1 MKILFLTHSF
11 NSLAQRLYI
20 ELTRRGH
27 EVSIEFDINDA
38 VTAQAVELYRP
49 DLIVAPFLKRAIP
62 ETVWRNN
69 TCFVVHPGI
78 VGDRGPSA
86 LDWAIMRD
94 CPEWGVTVLQANG
107 EMDGG
112 DIWAAETFPMR
123 LAKKSS
129 LYRNE
134 VIEASVRAVQAAVER
149 FCNRN
154 CSSEQAQYNLS
165 KPVRPEL
172 VEGHVPA
179 AQVVRQAHHER
190 PNEQSGFKPMPLD
203 YSRPEVLGRLH
214 APIKQ
219 TDRAIDW
226 QRDDTRTVLRKIHA
240 ADGFPGV
247 LDTLCGESYYLF
259 DACAEDTLRG
269 GEPGAIIAKRGGA
282 ICRAT
287 LDGAVWIG
295 HMKCKSEGEHT
306 FNPDNPLERERHC
319 RSATCCAISL
329 DRPTSRA
336 PTKYEGSNEQSGL
349 KLPATLALEG
359 QLGDIPEAPLDPFS
373 PCTGE
378 TCRDIWFEQKNG
390 VGYLHFAFYNGA
402 MSSEQC
408 ERLREAYLAATQR
421 DVRVIVLM
429 GGADF
434 WSNGINLNCIEA
446 AASPADESWRNI
458 NAMNDLTR
466 AIATTGS
473 QLTIAAL
480 QGNAGAG
487 GVFLSLAADRVY
499 ARVGVVFNPHYKG
512 MGNLY
517 GSEYW
522 TYLLPRRVGE
532 ARAAVLTQNRLPVG
546 AAEAQELGLI
556 DGCFGTDRMD
566 FLARIEQIAEGLA
579 SSPDYPALLREKIA
593 RRERDEREKPLDDYR
608 AEELQHMKL
617 NFYGFDPSYHVARY
631 NFVYKIPHAWTPLYL
646 ARHRRLGTP
655 LA

>member
-20 ELTRRGH
+20 ELARRGH

-38 VTAQAVELYRP
+38 VTAQAVELYCP
-49 DLIVAPFLKRAIP
+49 GLIVAPFLKRAIP
-62 ETVWRNN
+62 EAVWRNH

-94 CPEWGVTVLQANG
+94 CAEWGVTVLQASG
-107 EMDGG
+107 EMDAG

-134 VIEASVRAVQAAVER
+134 VIEAAVRAVLAAVER
-149 FCNRN
+149 FQHGN
-154 CSSEQAQYNLS
+154 
-165 KPVRPEL
+165 
-172 VEGHVPA
+172 
-179 AQVVRQAHHER
+179 
-190 PNEQSGFKPMPLD
+190 FKPQPLD
-203 YSRPEVLGRLH
+203 YSRPEVRGRLH

-219 TDRAIDW
+219 ADRTIDW
-226 QRDDTRTVLRKIHA
+226 QHDDTRTVLKKIHA
-240 ADGFPGV
+240 ADGFPGM
-247 LDTLCGESYYLF
+247 LDTLYGEACYLF

-269 GEPGAIIAKRGGA
+269 GEPGAIIARRNGA

-287 LDGAVWIG
+287 RDGAVWIG
-295 HMKCKSEGEHT
+295 HLKRKAEGE
-306 FNPDNPLERERHC
+306 L
-319 RSATCCAISL
+319 A
-329 DRPTSRA
+329 
-336 PTKYEGSNEQSGL
+336 L
-349 KLPATLALEG
+349 KLPAVLLLGEHLANV
-359 QLGDIPEAPLDPFS
+359 PEVPLDPFT
-373 PCTGE
+373 PCAGE
-378 TCRDIWFEQKNG
+378 TYCDIWFEQKNN
-390 VGYLHFAFYNGA
+390 VGYLHFDFYNGA
-402 MSSEQC
+402 MSSAQC

-434 WSNGINLNCIEA
+434 WSNGIHLNCIEA

-466 AIATTGS
+466 AIAATGS
-473 QLTIAAL
+473 QVTIAAL

-487 GVFLSLAADRVY
+487 GVFLSLAADHVY
-499 ARVGVVFNPHYKG
+499 AREGVVFNPHYKG

-532 ARAAVLTQNRLPVG
+532 ARAAALTQNRLPVG
-546 AAEAQELGLI
+546 AAEAQEMGLI
-556 DGCFGTDRMD
+556 DGCFGIGRED
-566 FLARIEQIAEGLA
+566 FLARIEQLAEGLA
-579 SSPDYPALLREKIA
+579 ASPDYPALLHEKVA
-593 RRERDEREKPLDDYR
+593 RRERDEREKPLDAYR

-646 ARHRRLGTP
+646 ARHRRI
-655 LA
+655 ASARA

>member
-49 DLIVAPFLKRAIP
+49 ELIVAPFLKRAIP
-62 ETVWRNN
+62 EAVWRNHI
-69 TCFVVHPGI
+69 CFVVHPGI

-86 LDWAIMRD
+86 LDWALMRD
-94 CPEWGVTVLQANG
+94 CAEWGVTVLQASG
-107 EMDGG
+107 EMDAG

-134 VIEASVRAVQAAVER
+134 VVEAAVRGVLKAVER
-149 FCNRN
+149 F
-154 CSSEQAQYNLS
+154 
-165 KPVRPEL
+165 
-172 VEGHVPA
+172 
-179 AQVVRQAHHER
+179 
-190 PNEQSGFKPMPLD
+190 QSGNFKPQPLD

-219 TDRAIDW
+219 ADRAIDW
-226 QRDDTRTVLRKIHA
+226 QRDGTRAVLKKINA

-247 LDTLCGESYYLF
+247 LDTLCGEAYYLF

-269 GEPGAIIAKRGGA
+269 SQPGEIIAQRNGA
-282 ICRAT
+282 ICRST
-287 LDGAVWIG
+287 SDGAVWIG
-295 HMKCKSEGEHT
+295 HLKRKAEEEQSLSSKSSNCSSGVGRASARHVGLK
-306 FNPDNPLERERHC
+306 PDL
-319 RSATCCAISL
+319 L
-329 DRPTSRA
+329 VD
-336 PTKYEGSNEQSGL
+336 QSGL
-349 KLPATLALEG
+349 KLPATLLLEG
-359 QLGDIPEAPLDPFS
+359 HLANVPEAPLDAFS
-373 PCTGE
+373 SCTGD
-378 TCRDIWFEQKNG
+378 TYRDIWFEQKNG
-390 VGYLHFAFYNGA
+390 IGYLHFAFYNGA
-402 MSSEQC
+402 MSSTQC
-408 ERLREAYLAATQR
+408 ARLREAYLVATQR

-434 WSNGINLNCIEA
+434 WSNGIHLNRIEA
-446 AASPADESWRNI
+446 AASPADESWHNI

-466 AIATTGS
+466 AIAATGS

-487 GVFLSLAADRVY
+487 GVFLSLAADQVY
-499 ARVGVVFNPHYKG
+499 AREGVVFNPHYKG

-532 ARAAVLTQNRLPVG
+532 ARAATLTQNRLPVG
-546 AAEAQELGLI
+546 AAEAQEIGLI
-556 DGCFGTDRMD
+556 DGRFGTERAD

-579 SSPDYPALLREKIA
+579 ASPDYSALLQEKAA
-593 RRERDEREKPLDDYR
+593 RRGRDEREKPLDAYR

-646 ARHRRLGTP
+646 ARHRRIAASQDEP
-655 LA
+655 EMC

>member
-20 ELTRRGH
+20 ELARRGH
-27 EVSIEFDINDA
+27 ELSIEFDINDA

-49 DLIVAPFLKRAIP
+49 ELIVAPFLKRAIP
-62 ETVWRNN
+62 ETVWRNY

-86 LDWAIMRD
+86 LDWAIMHD
-94 CPEWGVTVLQANG
+94 CAEWGVTVLQANG

-134 VIEASVRAVQAAVER
+134 VIEAAVRAVLAAVER
-149 FCNRN
+149 FQNN
-154 CSSEQAQYNLS
+154 NFN
-165 KPVRPEL
+165 KP
-172 VEGHVPA
+172 GD
-179 AQVVRQAHHER
+179 
-190 PNEQSGFKPMPLD
+190 FKPQPLD
-203 YSRPEVLGRLH
+203 YSRPEVRGRLH
-214 APIKQ
+214 APIRQ
-219 TDRAIDW
+219 ADRAIDW
-226 QRDDTRTVLRKIHA
+226 HRDDTRTVLKKIHA

-247 LDTLCGESYYLF
+247 LDTLCGEAYYLF

-269 GEPGAIIAKRGGA
+269 SQPGAIIARHNGA

-295 HMKCKSEGEHT
+295 HLKRMTEDE
-306 FNPDNPLERERHC
+306 P
-319 RSATCCAISL
+319 A
-329 DRPTSRA
+329 
-336 PTKYEGSNEQSGL
+336 L
-349 KLPATLALEG
+349 KLPAMLALGEH
-359 QLGDIPEAPLDPFS
+359 LANVPEIPLDPFS
-373 PCTGE
+373 PRTGE
-378 TCRDIWFEQKNG
+378 TYRDIWFEQKNN
-390 VGYLHFAFYNGA
+390 VGYLHFDFYNGA
-402 MSSEQC
+402 MSTEQC
-408 ERLREAYLAATQR
+408 MRLRDAYLSATQR
-421 DVRVIVLM
+421 DVRVIMLM

-434 WSNGINLNCIEA
+434 WSNGIHLNCIEA

-458 NAMNDLTR
+458 NAMNDLAL
-466 AIATTGS
+466 AIITTGS

-487 GVFLSLAADRVY
+487 GVFLSLAADHVY
-499 ARVGVVFNPHYKG
+499 AREGVVFNPHYKG

-532 ARAAVLTQNRLPVG
+532 ARAAALTRNRLPVG
-546 AAEAQELGLI
+546 AAESHEMGLI
-556 DGCFGTDRMD
+556 DGCFGIDRED
-566 FLARIEQIAEGLA
+566 FLVRIAQVAAGLA
-579 SSPDYPALLREKIA
+579 ASPDYPALLREKNA
-593 RRERDEREKPLDDYR
+593 RREHDEREKPLDAYR

-646 ARHRRLGTP
+646 ARHRRI
-655 LA
+655 AS

>member
-20 ELTRRGH
+20 ELARRGH

-38 VTAQAVELYRP
+38 VTVQAVELYRP

-62 ETVWRNN
+62 EALWRNH

-78 VGDRGPSA
+78 VGDRGQSA

-94 CPEWGVTVLQANG
+94 CTEWGVTVLQASG

-134 VIEASVRAVQAAVER
+134 VIEAAVRAVLAAVER
-149 FCNRN
+149 I
-154 CSSEQAQYNLS
+154 
-165 KPVRPEL
+165 
-172 VEGHVPA
+172 
-179 AQVVRQAHHER
+179 
-190 PNEQSGFKPMPLD
+190 QSGNFKPQPLD
-203 YSRPEVLGRLH
+203 YSRPEVRGRLH
-214 APIKQ
+214 APIRQ
-219 TDRAIDW
+219 ADRAIDW
-226 QRDDTRTVLRKIHA
+226 QRDDTRTVLKKIHA

-247 LDTLCGESYYLF
+247 LDTLCGEAYYLF

-269 GEPGAIIAKRGGA
+269 DQPGAIIAQRNGA

-295 HMKCKSEGEHT
+295 HLKRKTEQANERSGLSSTSPPPCRGRAREGVET
-306 FNPDNPLERERHC
+306 RLSNC
-319 RSATCCAISL
+319 ST
-329 DRPTSRA
+329 PTSRDTLLAKPADCGSGCEATIPA
-336 PTKYEGSNEQSGL
+336 PDASQRRVMAAIPTFPLQGGRGAAVNEQSGL
-349 KLPATLALEG
+349 KLPAAMALEG
-359 QLGDIPEAPLDPFS
+359 HLTDVPEVPLDPFS
-373 PCTGE
+373 PCAGE
-378 TCRDIWFEQKNG
+378 TYRDIWFEQKND

-402 MSSEQC
+402 MSSAQC
-408 ERLREAYLAATQR
+408 ERLRAVYLAATQR

-434 WSNGINLNCIEA
+434 WSNGIHLNCIEA

-487 GVFLSLAADRVY
+487 GVFLSLAADHAY
-499 ARVGVVFNPHYKG
+499 AREGVVFNPHYKG

-532 ARAAVLTQNRLPVG
+532 ARAAELTQNRLPVG
-546 AAEAQELGLI
+546 AVEAREMKLI
-556 DGCFGTDRMD
+556 DGCFGTGRTD
-566 FLARIEQIAEGLA
+566 FLARIAQLAEGLA
-579 SSPDYPALLREKIA
+579 ASPDYSALLREKVA
-593 RRERDEREKPLDDYR
+593 RRERDEREKPLDAYR

-646 ARHRRLGTP
+646 ARHRRI
-655 LA
+655 ASRS

>member
-20 ELTRRGH
+20 ELAQRGH
-27 EVSIEFDINDA
+27 QVSVEFDINDA
-38 VTAQAVELYRP
+38 VTVQAVELYRP
-49 DLIVAPFLKRAIP
+49 ELIIAPFLKRAIP
-62 ETVWRNN
+62 EEIWRNHV
-69 TCFVVHPGI
+69 CFVVHPGI

-86 LDWAIMRD
+86 LDWAIMRG
-94 CPEWGVTVLQANG
+94 CAEWGVTVLQASG
-107 EMDGG
+107 EMDAG
-112 DIWAAETFPMR
+112 DIWAAETFPMW

-134 VIEASVRAVQAAVER
+134 VTEAAVRAVLAAVER
-149 FCNRN
+149 F
-154 CSSEQAQYNLS
+154 
-165 KPVRPEL
+165 
-172 VEGHVPA
+172 
-179 AQVVRQAHHER
+179 
-190 PNEQSGFKPMPLD
+190 QSGNFRPIPLD
-203 YSRPEVLGRLH
+203 YSNPEVQGRLH
-214 APIKQ
+214 APIRQ
-219 TDRAIDW
+219 ADRAIDW

-247 LDTLCGESYYLF
+247 LDMLCGSAFYLF

-269 GEPGAIIAKRGGA
+269 SQPGEIIAQRNGV

-295 HMKCKSEGEHT
+295 HLKRKAEGERT
-306 FNPDNPLERERHC
+306 FNPDNLLEREHHC

-336 PTKYEGSNEQSGL
+336 PTKYKRSNEQSGL
-349 KLPATLALEG
+349 KLPAALALAG
-359 QLGDIPEAPLDPFS
+359 HLCNVPEAPLDPFS
-373 PCTGE
+373 ENTGE
-378 TCRDIWFEQKNG
+378 TYRDIRYEHKG
-390 VGYLHFAFYNGA
+390 RVGYLHFDFYNGA

-408 ERLREAYLAATQR
+408 QRLRETYIAATQR
-421 DVRVIVLM
+421 EVRVIVLL

-434 WSNGINLNCIEA
+434 WSNGIHLNCIEA
-446 AASPADESWRNI
+446 AASPADESWSNI

-466 AIATTGS
+466 AITTTGS
-473 QLTIAAL
+473 QLTLAAL

-499 ARVGVVFNPHYKG
+499 AREGVVLNPHYKG

-532 ARAAVLTQNRLPVG
+532 ARAAALTKNRLPVG
-546 AAEAQELGLI
+546 AAEAQEMGLI
-556 DGCFGTDRMD
+556 DGCFGADRED
-566 FLARIEQIAEGLA
+566 FLARIEQIAAELA
-579 SSPDYPALLREKIA
+579 ASPDCPALLREKNA
-593 RRERDEREKPLDDYR
+593 RRERDEQAKPLDTYR

-631 NFVYKIPHAWTPLYL
+631 NFVYRIPHAWTPLYL
-646 ARHRRLGTP
+646 ARHRRIASSLV
-655 LA
+655 

>member
-20 ELTRRGH
+20 ELARRGH

-49 DLIVAPFLKRAIP
+49 DLIVAPFFKRAIP
-62 ETVWRNN
+62 ETVWRNHV
-69 TCFVVHPGI
+69 CFVVHPGI

-94 CPEWGVTVLQANG
+94 CAEWGVTVLQANG

-134 VIEASVRAVQAAVER
+134 VIEAAVRAVLKAVER
-149 FCNRN
+149 SQLGNFT
-154 CSSEQAQYNLS
+154 
-165 KPVRPEL
+165 PV
-172 VEGHVPA
+172 
-179 AQVVRQAHHER
+179 
-190 PNEQSGFKPMPLD
+190 PLD
-203 YSRPEVLGRLH
+203 YSRPEVHGRLH

-219 TDRAIDW
+219 ADRAIDW
-226 QRDDTRTVLRKIHA
+226 SRDDTRTVLKNIHA

-247 LDTLCGESYYLF
+247 LDTLCCEAYYLF
-259 DACAEDTLRG
+259 DACAEDNLRG
-269 GEPGAIIAKRGGA
+269 SQPGAIIAQRNGA

-287 LDGAVWIG
+287 IDGAVWIG
-295 HMKCKSEGEHT
+295 HLKRKEDAEHT
-306 FNPDNPLERERHC
+306 LNQNCLLGSNPLHAPSQALPLVRG
-319 RSATCCAISL
+319 
-329 DRPTSRA
+329 RA
-336 PTKYEGSNEQSGL
+336 EDAPPLTRGGWEGLESNGLSGL
-349 KLPATLALEG
+349 KLPATLAL
-359 QLGDIPEAPLDPFS
+359 GDHLADVPEVPLDPFS
-373 PCTGE
+373 SYAGE
-378 TCRDIWFEQKNG
+378 TYRDIWFEQKNN
-390 VGYLHFAFYNGA
+390 VGYLHFDFYNGA

-408 ERLREAYLAATQR
+408 ERLREAYLAATRR

-434 WSNGINLNCIEA
+434 WSNGIHLNCIEA

-458 NAMNDLTR
+458 NAMNDLAR

-473 QLTIAAL
+473 RLTIAAL

-487 GVFLSLAADRVY
+487 GVFLSLAADHVY
-499 ARVGVVFNPHYKG
+499 AREGVVFNPHYKG

-522 TYLLPRRVGE
+522 SYLLPRRVGE
-532 ARAAVLTQNRLPVG
+532 ARAAALTQNRLPVG
-546 AAEAQELGLI
+546 AAEAQEMGLI
-556 DGCFGTDRMD
+556 DGCFGTERKD

-579 SSPDYPALLREKIA
+579 ASPDYPALLREKVA
-593 RRERDEREKPLDDYR
+593 RRERDEREKPLDAYR
-608 AEELQHMKL
+608 AGELQHMKL

-646 ARHRRLGTP
+646 ARHRRIASSLSY
-655 LA
+655 

>member
-1 MKILFLTHSF
+1 MKTLFLTHSF

-38 VTAQAVELYRP
+38 VTVQAVELYRP
-49 DLIVAPFLKRAIP
+49 ELIVAPFLKRAIP
-62 ETVWRNN
+62 ETVWRNHV
-69 TCFVVHPGI
+69 CFVVHPGI

-94 CPEWGVTVLQANG
+94 CAEWGVTVLQANG

-134 VIEASVRAVQAAVER
+134 VIEAAVRAVLVAVER
-149 FCNRN
+149 FQ
-154 CSSEQAQYNLS
+154 SSD
-165 KPVRPEL
+165 
-172 VEGHVPA
+172 
-179 AQVVRQAHHER
+179 
-190 PNEQSGFKPMPLD
+190 FKPQPLD
-203 YSRPEVLGRLH
+203 YSRPEVRGRLH
-214 APIKQ
+214 ASIKQ
-219 TDRAIDW
+219 ADRAIDW
-226 QRDDTRTVLRKIHA
+226 SHDDTRTVLKKIHA
-240 ADGFPGV
+240 SDGFPGV
-247 LDTLCGESYYLF
+247 LDTLCGGEYYLF

-269 GEPGAIIAKRGGA
+269 SEPGKIIAQRNGA

-287 LDGAVWIG
+287 LDSAVWIG
-295 HMKCKSEGEHT
+295 HLKRKDEWDNERSGLSTSNPSGATSPPPCRGRVREGVET
-306 FNPDNPLERERHC
+306 LLTRTSTPILSFPLQGGRDCGH
-319 RSATCCAISL
+319 S
-329 DRPTSRA
+329 
-336 PTKYEGSNEQSGL
+336 SNEQYGL
-349 KLPATLALEG
+349 KLPAVLALEAH
-359 QLGDIPEAPLDPFS
+359 LADVPEAPLDPFS
-373 PCTGE
+373 PSAGE
-378 TCRDIWFEQKNG
+378 TWRDIRFEQKNN
-390 VGYLHFAFYNGA
+390 VGYLHFDFYNGA

-408 ERLREAYLAATQR
+408 DRLRDAYLTATQR

-434 WSNGINLNCIEA
+434 WSNGIHLNCIEA
-446 AASPADESWRNI
+446 AASPTDESWRNI

-499 ARVGVVFNPHYKG
+499 AREGVVFNPHYKG

-522 TYLLPRRVGE
+522 TYLLPKRVGE
-532 ARAAVLTQNRLPVG
+532 ARAASLTQNRLPVG
-546 AAEAQELGLI
+546 AAEARGMGLI
-556 DGCFGTDRMD
+556 DGCFGTDRKD

-579 SSPDYPALLREKIA
+579 ASPECSALLREKIA
-593 RRERDEREKPLDDYR
+593 RRERDEREKPLDAYR

-646 ARHRRLGTP
+646 ARHRRIAGGRYRRMG
-655 LA
+655 

>member
-20 ELTRRGH
+20 ELVRRGH

-38 VTAQAVELYRP
+38 VTVQAVELYRP
-49 DLIVAPFLKRAIP
+49 GLIVAPFLKRAIP
-62 ETVWRNN
+62 EAVWRNHV
-69 TCFVVHPGI
+69 CLVVHPGI

-94 CPEWGVTVLQANG
+94 CTEWGVTVLQASG

-112 DIWAAETFPMR
+112 DIWAAATFPMR

-134 VIEASVRAVQAAVER
+134 VVEAAARAVLKAVER
-149 FCNRN
+149 F
-154 CSSEQAQYNLS
+154 
-165 KPVRPEL
+165 
-172 VEGHVPA
+172 
-179 AQVVRQAHHER
+179 
-190 PNEQSGFKPMPLD
+190 QSGNFKPMPLD

-214 APIKQ
+214 APIRQ
-219 TDRAIDW
+219 ADRIIDW
-226 QRDDTRTVLRKIHA
+226 RRDDTRTVLKKIHS

-247 LDTLCGESYYLF
+247 LDTLCGEPYYLF
-259 DACAEDTLRG
+259 DACAEDMLRG
-269 GEPGAIIAKRGGA
+269 GEPGAIIAQRNGA

-295 HMKCKSEGEHT
+295 HLKRKIEKEPNLPSVSDP
-306 FNPDNPLERERHC
+306 FAL
-319 RSATCCAISL
+319 SL
-329 DRPTSRA
+329 SKGRPWFDKLT
-336 PTKYEGSNEQSGL
+336 TNGLLNKEQSGL
-349 KLPATLALEG
+349 KLPAALALGEH
-359 QLGDIPEAPLDPFS
+359 LSDVPEVSLDPFT

-378 TCRDIWFEQKNG
+378 TCRDIWFEQKNS
-390 VGYLHFAFYNGA
+390 VGYLHFDFYNGA
-402 MSSEQC
+402 MSSAQC
-408 ERLREAYLAATQR
+408 ERLREAYLAATRR

-434 WSNGINLNCIEA
+434 WSNGIHLNCIEA

-466 AIATTGS
+466 AITTTGS

-480 QGNAGAG
+480 RGNAGAG
-487 GVFLSLAADRVY
+487 GVFLSLAADHVY
-499 ARVGVVFNPHYKG
+499 AREGVVFNPHYKG

-532 ARAAVLTQNRLPVG
+532 AKAAALTQNRLPVG
-546 AAEAQELGLI
+546 AAEAQEMGLI
-556 DGCFGTDRMD
+556 DGCFGTDRAD
-566 FLARIEQIAEGLA
+566 FLARIAQIAEGLA
-579 SSPDYPALLREKIA
+579 ASPNYSALLQEKVA
-593 RRERDEREKPLDDYR
+593 RRERDELEKPLDAYR

-646 ARHRRLGTP
+646 ARHRRI
-655 LA
+655 ASARARVA